1 MSAHAYLSASSA
13 ERWLN
18 CPASARLAAKFP
30 ADSSPAA
37 SEGTIAHE
45 LAAELIYYGTEGK
58 DHKLAD
64 KELAS
69 DLELIR
75 YKADEFYDKHTETV
89 GSYDTMKKAVEGY
102 ADFVIDEYNTVK
114 TADPAAII
122 ATEQRVSFERYVP
135 GGFGTADV
143 VIIGND
149 TATIIDLK
157 FGKGVRISARN
168 NPQIRLYAL
177 GAVDEYD
184 LLYDF
189 STVRVIICQPR
200 LDSITEETLTVEELR
215 AWGETVVKP
224 AAILAETD
232 DAPCN
237 PGEWCDSH
245 FCPAAG
251 TCRAR
256 AEALKT
262 VARHA
267 GKDPALLTEEEL
279 SEVLSLL
286 PTVQSFAR
294 KCEDYAVSAIQSGQA
309 IPGWKVVEGRSVRKY
324 TDEAKVAEAVEAAGY
339 PEAMIY
345 ERSLIGLTKMQ
356 SLLGKKTF
364 TEVLDKAG
372 LIFKPPGAP
381 KIAPESDPR
390 PSFNQAATDFADD

>member
-1 MSAHAYLSASSA
+1 MTNHAYLSASSA

-18 CPASARLAAKFP
+18 CPASARLAASFP

-37 SEGTIAHE
+37 AEGTIAHE
-45 LAAELIYYGTEGK
+45 LAATLIYYGTEGK
-58 DHKLAD
+58 APKKDLKANLKSIKKQAD
-64 KELAS
+64 T
-69 DLELIR
+69 
-75 YKADEFYDKHTETV
+75 FYEDNPETV
-89 GSYDTMKKAVEGY
+89 GNFEAMKKTIDGY
-102 ADFVIDEYNTVK
+102 ADFVIAEFNTVK
-114 TADPAAII
+114 TTDPAAII
-122 ATEQRVSFERYVP
+122 ATEQRVSFDRYVP

-157 FGKGVRISARN
+157 FGKGVRIDARN

-224 AAILAETD
+224 AALLAATD
-232 DAPCN
+232 DAPCH
-237 PGEWCDSH
+237 PGDWCDSH

-256 AEALKT
+256 AEAVKT
-262 VARHA
+262 VARRA

-279 SEVLSLL
+279 GEVLSLL

-294 KCEDYAVSAIQSGQA
+294 KCEDYAVSAIQSGQT

-324 TDEAKVAEAVEAAGY
+324 TDETKVAEAVEAAGY
-339 PEAMIY
+339 PEALIY
-345 ERSLIGLTKMQ
+345 ERNLISLTKMQ

-372 LIFKPPGAP
+372 LIYKPPGAP

-390 PSFNQAATDFADD
+390 PAFNQAAADFAD